1 MEHNQLKSDY
11 EKLNETIT
19 RYENERNE
27 NCNCS
32 NN

>member
-19 RYENERNE
+19 RYENERNQT
-27 NCNCS
+27 CNYS
-32 NN
+32 DS